1 MLVVIYNCPI
11 FVKVGGWSF
20 TLLPGRHTKFG
31 LNQLKTEKVSPQH
44 ILLLGAVSRPVHPV
58 KVALLKS
65 LPHCLLSPP
74 PAKKI
79 KIVGLCPNLLGNRPW
94 PLYWPGISL
103 ERDDMKLI
111 LNLWWTDN
119 FNKSHNAHVPYHTIH
134 HWEQKCAHFCSEC
147 YMLWDMGNVQCE
159 ICDIVQLSQNKIKCN
174 SIMVSP
180 GLICI
185 RIYPPGDRGLMYIL
199 VY

>member
-44 ILLLGAVSRPVHPV
+44 ILLLGAVSRPFHPV
-58 KVALLKS
+58 NVVLLKS
-65 LPHCLLSPP
+65 LPHCPLSPP
-74 PAKKI
+74 PAKKSKLSDSVQI
-79 KIVGLCPNLLGNRPW
+79 CWATAHGH
-94 PLYWPGISL
+94 YWPGISL

-119 FNKSHNAHVPYHTIH
+119 FNTSHNAHVPYHTIH

-159 ICDIVQLSQNKIKCN
+159 ICEIVQLSQNKIKCN
-174 SIMVSP
+174 SIMALP
-180 GLICI
+180 GLIYI
-185 RIYPPGDRGLMYIL
+185 HMYPPGDRWLIYIL